1 MRITEFAARCAETN
15 FIAYVIAMYLN
26 NIAAIKFDMDFKA
39 PNAGIKPPLGAF
51 LMGIDK
57 GAQETRFMPL

>member
-1 MRITEFAARCAETN
+1 
-15 FIAYVIAMYLN
+15 MYLN